1 MLTTTSISNL
11 ADFIAHNAKNIDSLK
26 VTSFKRY
33 GFNEMEG
40 YQWDIVV
47 KLYTAPRFRDKLI
60 KLETNDSYMEDY
72 WETETTSDK
81 ETISALEDALADS
94 LNEYDFE
101 G

>member
-1 MLTTTSISNL
+1 MLTTNSISNL

-33 GFNEMEG
+33 AFNSYEG

-47 KLYTAPRFRDKLI
+47 KLYTAPRFHNKLV

-72 WETETTSDK
+72 RETESTSDK
-81 ETISALEDALADS
+81 ETINAFENALADS
-94 LNEYDFE
+94 LNEYDF
-101 G
+101 